1 MAMTV
6 VTNVPSMTAQR
17 NLNKTNNSLNKS
29 LQRLSSGLRINT
41 AADDA
46 AGLGISEKLQ
56 SQIRSMA
63 QAERNAGDAVS
74 LLQTAE
80 SSLSEMSGIV
90 TRMRELTIQA
100 ANDTVGSTERQ
111 FLDDELTQLRDE
123 FDRIAS
129 VTEFNGTKLIDGS
142 VSGTNQ
148 LTFQVGTGATS
159 NDRIEVSI
167 GTTTA
172 GSVGT
177 TAATSG
183 LNAVGLTTLTAAQG
197 SLAILDEAISDIS
210 TQRAT
215 LGASQN
221 RMEVTISNLSS
232 ARENLSAANSRIR
245 DVDVASE
252 SANLTRANI
261 LTQAGV
267 SVLAQANQ
275 TPTLALS
282 LI

>member
-167 GTTTA
+167 ATTTA